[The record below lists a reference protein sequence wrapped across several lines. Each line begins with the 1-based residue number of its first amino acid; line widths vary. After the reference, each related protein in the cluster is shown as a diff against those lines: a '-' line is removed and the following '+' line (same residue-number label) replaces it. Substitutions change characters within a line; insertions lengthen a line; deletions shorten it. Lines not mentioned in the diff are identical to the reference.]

1 MKKFLLIIP
10 IIIILIL
17 IWLLYPTEE
26 RKMKN
31 DIMELKRAVENENV
45 ENITKYIDPQYL
57 DAAGMTHDE
66 ITELMLQFLAQVDLI
81 KVQMSGLKLNIDS
94 TNKENI
100 IFASC
105 SLGLRVLAKYEGER
119 VLAYGGIV
127 HPASVRGLFRKAE
140 QNYRLY
146 YAEY

>member
-31 DIMELKRAVENENV
+31 DIMELKRAVENESV

-105 SLGLRVLAKYEGER
+105 SLGLRVLARYEGER

-127 HPASVRGLFRKAE
+127 HPASVRGLFRKAG
-140 QNYRLY
+140 QSYRLY